1 MRIHIYL
8 CLIVLLSLPVY
19 AESIYSGS
27 VYSGDSFR
35 IGNDTYSVI
44 GSQPIGGEFSNN
56 FSKVL
61 IKKSGITDLD
71 MVIGVGKCY
80 EQDFYSYCFDKTT
93 YDFDNPKTIAGDNIQ
108 PSMDIRI
115 EHYDASITVDRP
127 TSVIAGY
134 GNETLISIDFT
145 NSGIKDLIINYQEQ
159 IPYDIFIVQ
168 SDGFLVNNNLLT
180 KSFII
185 AENSSLNLSYKIKY
199 SGYLNKSW
207 PAAYS
212 YDYEGKTILYNLSML
227 TMSVYLPYLITDS
240 ISEQAVKMI
249 DDEIIYGLSITNLD
263 TQNTLN
269 VHINTNAKDLDV
281 DSMEYYA
288 RNPYDVI
295 NNGFFAD
302 AIIPVGSYAN
312 YTLVGKI
319 GKLGNHTIN
328 STLLVDINNKE
339 FVIYLNR
346 TYSLDI
352 AELVP
357 ALTIDK
363 TSINPGDNITLSI
376 LLNNT
381 DQYNDYFF
389 IYGTLNGL
397 TEDFITYP
405 NVNSGQSVEINRS
418 YIVPSFK
425 NTSESNIT
433 FTFKGIYR
441 TRNGQEV
448 KFNSEKSVPIN
459 KTYYV
464 PAQII
469 KANNTNN
476 TISANATLANN
487 TKTGSTTLSQGNTKG
502 TNVQNNA
509 NQNAEAPKKD
519 FISQIFDII
528 NNFVKKIF
536 GRK

>member
-1 MRIHIYL
+1 M
-8 CLIVLLSLPVY
+8 
-19 AESIYSGS
+19 
-27 VYSGDSFR
+27 
-35 IGNDTYSVI
+35 
-44 GSQPIGGEFSNN
+44 
-56 FSKVL
+56 
-61 IKKSGITDLD
+61 
-71 MVIGVGKCY
+71 
-80 EQDFYSYCFDKTT
+80 
-93 YDFDNPKTIAGDNIQ
+93 
-108 PSMDIRI
+108 
-115 EHYDASITVDRP
+115 
-127 TSVIAGY
+127 
-134 GNETLISIDFT
+134 
-145 NSGIKDLIINYQEQ
+145 
-159 IPYDIFIVQ
+159 
-168 SDGFLVNNNLLT
+168 
-180 KSFII
+180 
-185 AENSSLNLSYKIKY
+185 
-199 SGYLNKSW
+199 
-207 PAAYS
+207 
-212 YDYEGKTILYNLSML
+212 
-227 TMSVYLPYLITDS
+227 
-240 ISEQAVKMI
+240 
-249 DDEIIYGLSITNLD
+249 
-263 TQNTLN
+263 
-269 VHINTNAKDLDV
+269 
-281 DSMEYYA
+281 
-288 RNPYDVI
+288 
-295 NNGFFAD
+295 
-302 AIIPVGSYAN
+302 
-312 YTLVGKI
+312 
-319 GKLGNHTIN
+319 
-328 STLLVDINNKE
+328 
-339 FVIYLNR
+339 
-346 TYSLDI
+346 
-352 AELVP
+352 P

-448 KFNSEKSVPIN
+448 KFNSEKFVPIN